1 MVKVFE
7 EELIVPTEEQAHH
20 FGNRKSIVTGRG
32 DPLVLNLVDL
42 ILLRWKTL
50 EQIRH
55 STSLLLFPEK
65 CRRLA

>member
-1 MVKVFE
+1 LVKVFE
-7 EELIVPTEEQAHH
+7 EELIVPTKEQAHH
-20 FGNRKSIVTGRG
+20 FGNWKSIATGRG

-55 STSLLLFPEK
+55 FTSLLLLPEK
-65 CRRLA
+65 CQRLA